1 MSGCITIFP
10 IGLVERDILDR
21 IAACI
26 EGRCGLVCKVS
37 SPMENP
43 RYAFDEK
50 RGQYNSTLILKR
62 LARSCPDNSLRVM
75 GVTCV
80 DLFVP
85 ILKYVFGLA
94 EIDGKGSVISAHRL
108 YPEFYDLPSDP
119 DLFMDRVEKT
129 AMHELGHSFGL
140 THCRNRRCVMYSST
154 QIEHTDFKNA
164 DYCPTCSELFRWRL
178 EKSWTGPQP

>member
-1 MSGCITIFP
+1 LYRCITIFP
-10 IGLVERDILDR
+10 IGLVEGGILDL
-21 IAACI
+21 IAGCI
-26 EGRCGLVCKVS
+26 QGRCGVVCKVS

-43 RYAFDEK
+43 RYAYDEK
-50 RGQYNSTLILKR
+50 RGQYNSKLILKR
-62 LARSCPDNSLRVM
+62 LARSCPENSFRVM
-75 GVTCV
+75 GVTRV

-94 EIDGKGSVISAHRL
+94 EIDGQGSIISAHRL

-119 DLFMDRVEKT
+119 DLFMARVEKT
-129 AMHELGHSFGL
+129 ALHELGHSLGL

-164 DYCPTCSELFRWRL
+164 DYCPTCSELFRWCL
-178 EKSWTGPQP
+178 EKSMTGP